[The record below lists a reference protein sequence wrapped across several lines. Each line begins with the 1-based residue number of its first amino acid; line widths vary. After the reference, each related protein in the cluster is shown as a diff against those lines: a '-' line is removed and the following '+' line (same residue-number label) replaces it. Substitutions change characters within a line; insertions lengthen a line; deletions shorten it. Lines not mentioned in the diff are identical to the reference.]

1 MNQKIAYYITAHG
14 YGHGTRSCDI
24 IHALHAAAPEVPV
37 VVKTDLP
44 LSFLKGRLPTGTQ
57 VIPGSFDTGLIQK
70 DSIQVDLGA
79 SLEAVAELYSR
90 EEDLLRQETEFIRR
104 ENIGVVV
111 ADIPAI
117 PLAAAH
123 RAGVPAVA
131 TGNFG
136 WNWIYSEFA
145 QSDPRWQPYV
155 DKFRAV
161 YEQTELLLRQPFAEP
176 MSAFKNQIDL
186 PLLASPGTNCRQ
198 HIAEQLGIDPAL
210 KWVLL
215 SFTTLNLGFQA
226 LEKMAHLRR
235 CAVFTVEP
243 LEWPDSGV
251 HCIRHSTASFADAL
265 ASMDVVVTKPGF
277 GIVSECIANSKPIIY
292 TERENFLEYPVLVE
306 GIEKYCRNT
315 FIPNAELYAG
325 ELERALEKIDAAPA
339 PPGTMPRNG
348 AQVAARHILKK
359 MSRKTLVLQDTATCS
374 NPWKRLC

>member
-1 MNQKIAYYITAHG
+1 MNQIAYYITAHG

-24 IHALHAAAPEVPV
+24 IHALHATAPEIPI

-44 LSFLKGRLPTGTQ
+44 RSFLNERLPAGTQ
-57 VIPGSFDTGLIQK
+57 IIPGAFDTGLIQR
-70 DSIQVDLGA
+70 DSIQVDLEA
-79 SLEAVAELYSR
+79 SLKAVAELYSR
-90 EEDLLRQETEFIRR
+90 EEDLLRRETEFIRK
-104 ENIGVVV
+104 EDIGVAV

-123 RAGVPAVA
+123 RAGVPAIA

-136 WNWIYSEFA
+136 WDWIYSEFA

-161 YEQTELLLRQPFAEP
+161 YEQTELLLRQPFSEP
-176 MSAFKNQIDL
+176 MSAFKNQIGL
-186 PLLASPGTNCRQ
+186 PLLASPGTNRRK
-198 HIAEQLGIDPAL
+198 HIAEQMGIDPSL

-226 LEKMAHLRR
+226 LENLAHLRR

-243 LEWPDSGV
+243 LEWLNSCI

-277 GIVSECIANSKPIIY
+277 GIVSECIANRKPIVY

-315 FIPNAELYAG
+315 FIPNTELYAG
-325 ELERALEKIDAAPA
+325 ELERALDQIETAPA
-339 PPGTMPRNG
+339 PPETIPRNG
-348 AQVAARHILKK
+348 AQVAARHILEKLD
-359 MSRKTLVLQDTATCS
+359 R
-374 NPWKRLC
+374 

>member
-1 MNQKIAYYITAHG
+1 MNKKIAYYITAHG

-44 LSFLKGRLPTGTQ
+44 LPFLNGRLPSGTQ
-57 VIPGSFDTGLIQK
+57 IVPGAFDTGLVQK
-70 DSIQVDLGA
+70 DSIQVDLEA

-90 EEDLLRQETEFIRR
+90 EETLLRQEAEFIRR
-104 ENIGVVV
+104 EKIDVVV

-123 RAGVPAVA
+123 RAGVPAIA

-136 WNWIYSEFA
+136 WDWIYSEFA

-155 DKFRAV
+155 DKFRVV

-176 MSAFKNQIDL
+176 MAAFKKQIDL
-186 PLLASPGTNCRQ
+186 PLLASPGTDRRQ
-198 HIAEQLGIDPAL
+198 HIAEQLGIDPSL

-226 LEKMAHLRR
+226 LENLAHLRG

-277 GIVSECIANSKPIIY
+277 GIVSECIVNSKPIIY
-292 TERENFLEYPVLVE
+292 TDRENFREYSVLVE
-306 GIEKYCRNT
+306 GIEKYCRNA
-315 FIPNAELYAG
+315 FIPNTELYAG
-325 ELERALEKIDAAPA
+325 ELERALDRIETALA
-339 PPGTMPRNG
+339 PPETMPRNG
-348 AQVAARHILKK
+348 AQVAARHILEK
-359 MSRKTLVLQDTATCS
+359 MSRKTIV
-374 NPWKRLC
+374 